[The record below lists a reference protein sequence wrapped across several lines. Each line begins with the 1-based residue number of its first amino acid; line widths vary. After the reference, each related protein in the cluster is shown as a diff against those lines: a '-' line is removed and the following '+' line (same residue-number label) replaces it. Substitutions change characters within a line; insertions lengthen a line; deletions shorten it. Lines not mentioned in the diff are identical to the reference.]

1 MSIST
6 SIPFKILEFIQLN
19 RILDKCK
26 NETEKDQ
33 ICSSRIFSN
42 EKNKTKQNKRN
53 GLKMWITKWGG
64 FNLVW
69 FQYHNYTQWKH
80 HVSVE
85 RFWSKTEMEH
95 ENLVIW

>member
-1 MSIST
+1 MEQR
-6 SIPFKILEFIQLN
+6 KIKFVVVEYFLM
-19 RILDKCK
+19 K
-26 NETEKDQ
+26 
-33 ICSSRIFSN
+33 
-42 EKNKTKQNKRN
+42 KTKQNKRN
-53 GLKMWITKWGG
+53 GLKMWITKWGR